1 MLLQREKPHSAQ
13 HATAGSAK
21 FLKKTGKK
29 ASAKATQASRK
40 SQKSMSHGHGK
51 KVGAKSPKTRPAK
64 KMKGLIQKQCRTL
77 SVCRSSTYTKEIAR
91 AKAAK
96 KLKAKAHHTKS
107 LAHVMAAT
115 RKGKRS
121 RHFTQHS
128 NKVKGAASMHQV
140 KKTTEAHHLK
150 AGNSAKI
157 VAKTS
162 AKGQSVSADG
172 VSGDDEE
179 EEDTELD
186 DQAALEDDSG
196 FDSDKD
202 DSEDDDIYEDG
213 GNDEEAANEDSEED
227 AALLQKG
234 DDDEDDSGAE
244 ADSSDGEVDTD
255 SEDASAFLEEDSH
268 NDEDASI
275 AYNRAISML
284 QQDDDDAMDDGDF
297 EDEYNNEE
305 IIDDDSEHGAS
316 LLQEENDDD
325 DANADAGSADWR
337 SDTMEESDGN
347 GSED

>member
-1 MLLQREKPHSAQ
+1 M
-13 HATAGSAK
+13 
-21 FLKKTGKK
+21 
-29 ASAKATQASRK
+29 
-40 SQKSMSHGHGK
+40 

-150 AGNSAKI
+150 AGSSANSAKI

-179 EEDTELD
+179 EEDT
-186 DQAALEDDSG
+186 
-196 FDSDKD
+196 
-202 DSEDDDIYEDG
+202 
-213 GNDEEAANEDSEED
+213 
-227 AALLQKG
+227 
-234 DDDEDDSGAE
+234 
-244 ADSSDGEVDTD
+244 
-255 SEDASAFLEEDSH
+255 
-268 NDEDASI
+268 
-275 AYNRAISML
+275 
-284 QQDDDDAMDDGDF
+284 
-297 EDEYNNEE
+297 
-305 IIDDDSEHGAS
+305 
-316 LLQEENDDD
+316 
-325 DANADAGSADWR
+325 
-337 SDTMEESDGN
+337 
-347 GSED
+347 